1 MTAMSS
7 TRLAAGALALSAL
20 ILTACSSGTA
30 APPVAHL
37 AGGAVTVSSPTNA
50 IHLAGQC
57 LREHGIANFPDPA
70 VATDGPAAGQVI
82 LDKRALKNY
91 PDAVVNQA
99 MNACRAALD
108 QAGLL
113 SGQGST
119 VSPQEIQARLTLA
132 RCIRAHGV
140 SNFPDPDPTTGDVTP
155 PPGLTK
161 TSPSILAAL
170 AACATQAQAAGI
182 SVPSSTP

>member
-7 TRLAAGALALSAL
+7 LKTGVGGLALAALMLA
-20 ILTACSSGTA
+20 ACSSGKTS
-30 APPVAHL
+30 PPVAHL
-37 AGGAVTVSSPTNA
+37 AGSADAASSPTSA
-50 IHLAGQC
+50 THLAGQC
-57 LREHGIANFPDPA
+57 LRDHGLANFPDPA

-82 LDKRALKNY
+82 LDKSVLKDF

-99 MNACRAALD
+99 MNACLAALD

-113 SGQGST
+113 TGQGST
-119 VSPQEIQARLTLA
+119 VSPQVIQARLALA
-132 RCIRAHGV
+132 RCVRAHGV
-140 SNFPDPDPTTGDVTP
+140 SNFPDPNPTTGEVTP

-170 AACATQAQAAGI
+170 AACATEAQAAGI
-182 SVPSSTP
+182 TVPSSTP